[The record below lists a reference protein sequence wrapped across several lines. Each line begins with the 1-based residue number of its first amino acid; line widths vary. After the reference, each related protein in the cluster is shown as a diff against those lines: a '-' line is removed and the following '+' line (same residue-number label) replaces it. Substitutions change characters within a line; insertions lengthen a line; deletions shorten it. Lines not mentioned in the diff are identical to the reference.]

1 MKVLLVEQLGRKDY
15 EYAYSAAKHYS
26 QKYDVTVYTSADT
39 PHDVD
44 TTGFTVTYGF
54 HGIYEGNKIQKG
66 IKYLRSFEELKRF
79 VKENRFDVIHF
90 QWYEIPFYEK
100 FFYHSLKKLY
110 KPGPKIVMTIHG
122 IIPWTKDKLKHMGLQ
137 FMYSEADAILV
148 HSKPGVEHF
157 KNSFKV
163 DCPIYM
169 IPPAFRD
176 EADYQPID
184 KAEARRILGLPQ
196 DKTILLSFGTV
207 RDDKTI
213 DLLYKAFPAA
223 LKRNPNLFLLSGG
236 TLNVTEKEYYKQIA
250 EECRK
255 TGSAK
260 IDFAYIEKELEG
272 VYYSAADILVV
283 PYSYISQSGVAYYG
297 LLYDLPMIASDIP
310 RLDLMARGGIN
321 AEIFPKGNVEEL
333 TNRIVE
339 LSLSPEK
346 MKEYAAA
353 SHRILKA
360 EFSIQKRVDITE
372 KAYDELFIQK

>member
-1 MKVLLVEQLGRKDY
+1 MKKVLIVEQLGKKDF

-26 QKYDVTVYTSADT
+26 DRYDVTVFTADET
-39 PHDVD
+39 PRNVD
-44 TTGFTVTYGF
+44 TTGFNVEYGF
-54 HGIYEGNKIQKG
+54 HGIYSGSKINKG
-66 IKYLRSFEELKRF
+66 INYLKAFHELKQF
-79 VKENRFDVIHF
+79 IKKNKFDIVHF
-90 QWYEIPFYEK
+90 QWYELPIYEK
-100 FFYHSLKKLY
+100 FFYKSLKKLY
-110 KPGPKIVMTIHG
+110 KPAPKIVMTVHG
-122 IIPWTKDKLKHMGLQ
+122 IVPMEESKSRHIGLQ
-137 FMYSEADAILV
+137 FMYQEADVLLL
-148 HSKPGVEHF
+148 HSDPALKYFNECF
-157 KNSFKV
+157 SV
-163 DCPIYM
+163 DRPKYVIT
-169 IPPAFRD
+169 PAFRD
-176 EADYQPID
+176 EADYTPID
-184 KAEARRILGLPQ
+184 KSEARRILGLPQ

-236 TLNVTEKEYYKQIA
+236 TLNVTDKDYYKQIA

-260 IDFAYIEKELEG
+260 IDFAYIDKELEG

-310 RLDLMARGGIN
+310 RLDLMARGGVN
-321 AEIFPKGNVEEL
+321 AEIFHKGDVEEL
-333 TNRIVE
+333 TNKIVE
-339 LSLSPEK
+339 LSQSPEK
-346 MKEYAAA
+346 MKEYSAA

-372 KAYDELFIQK
+372 KAYDDLFE

>member
-1 MKVLLVEQLGRKDY
+1 
-15 EYAYSAAKHYS
+15 
-26 QKYDVTVYTSADT
+26 
-39 PHDVD
+39 
-44 TTGFTVTYGF
+44 
-54 HGIYEGNKIQKG
+54 
-66 IKYLRSFEELKRF
+66 
-79 VKENRFDVIHF
+79 
-90 QWYEIPFYEK
+90 
-100 FFYHSLKKLY
+100 
-110 KPGPKIVMTIHG
+110 
-122 IIPWTKDKLKHMGLQ
+122 
-137 FMYSEADAILV
+137 
-148 HSKPGVEHF
+148 
-157 KNSFKV
+157 
-163 DCPIYM
+163 M

-272 VYYSAADILVV
+272 GYYSAADILVV

-310 RLDLMARGGIN
+310 RLDLMARGGVN

-333 TNRIVE
+333 TNKIVE

-353 SHRILKA
+353 SHRILEA
-360 EFSIQKRVDITE
+360 EFSIQKRGDITE
-372 KAYDELFIQK
+372 